1 MIVSK
6 TIAVPYSQAF
16 GSMPMSNNDVPSNDP
31 PLMRYKQA
39 SRRKDILFCG
49 ATPDLQEWSSWQS
62 PLAFDGSAD
71 EIRLTIRIT
80 FSLFP
85 QDGER
90 MSPRSRFHKL

>member
-1 MIVSK
+1 MIVNK
-6 TIAVPYSQAF
+6 IIAVQYSQVF

-31 PLMRYKQA
+31 PLMRYEQA
-39 SRRKDILFCG
+39 SGREDILFCG

-71 EIRLTIRIT
+71 EMRLTIRIT

-90 MSPRSRFHKL
+90 LSPRSRFHKL